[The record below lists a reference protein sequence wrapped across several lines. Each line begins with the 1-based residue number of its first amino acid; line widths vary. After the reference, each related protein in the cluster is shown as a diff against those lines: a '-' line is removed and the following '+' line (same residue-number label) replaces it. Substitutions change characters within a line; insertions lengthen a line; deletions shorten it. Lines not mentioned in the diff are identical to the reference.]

1 MSKLVIWNVVIG
13 IVLGSVYAATLQI
26 VFGAGGARRTA
37 LKTLGAFLLTAATTP
52 YVAPALRTFAEP
64 VFPKTRMERAM
75 ESFEARLAA
84 LPEWQERTRGR
95 SRDEILQIAHELG
108 FRGVS
113 RLDDDSLATATEM
126 LTTILGNVDTSIC
139 GKIVKGSLG
148 QREVSIVVLKQFEK
162 ADPQTLDAWMGVLYA
177 AAAAELKSQH
187 VVKPASREV
196 AGAMQLLLGQMPR
209 KDAELLRRTLTVAKQ
224 ADDEHACWATR
235 TLYHYLPQLPDQARR
250 DLTRA
255 IFSS

>member
-1 MSKLVIWNVVIG
+1 MSKVVIWNVVIG
-13 IVLGSVYAATLQI
+13 IVLGSVYAATFRI
-26 VFGAGGARRTA
+26 VFGAGGAGRTM
-37 LKTLGAFLLTAATTP
+37 LKTLGVVLLTAATTP

-64 VFPKTRMERAM
+64 VFPKTKMERAM

-84 LPEWQERTRGR
+84 MPEWQERTRGR
-95 SRDEILQIAHELG
+95 SRDEILRIAHELG

-126 LTTILGNVDTSIC
+126 LATILANVDTATC
-139 GKIVKGSLG
+139 GQIVKGKLG
-148 QREVSIVVLKQFEK
+148 QREVSVVVLKQFEK

-177 AAAAELKSQH
+177 AAAAELKGQH
-187 VVKPASREV
+187 VVTPAGRDV
-196 AGAMQLLLGQMPR
+196 AGAMQILFGQMPR
-209 KDAELLRRTLTVAKQ
+209 KDAELLRRTLAVAAQ
-224 ADDEHACWATR
+224 SDDEHACWATR